1 MEEVLCHPD
10 WEEKGLAAV
19 CWDCWKSLLELEES
33 SGLDTTMRTLSQ
45 ALGNT
50 VIIDQLAFFFHPKT
64 CHNLSLQEGGW
75 KCPRLPYTDTK
86 L

>member
-1 MEEVLCHPD
+1 MEEVLCRTD
-10 WEEKGLAAV
+10 WEEKGIAAV